1 MIFFKKVSYQVE
13 IKELFDSISFSI
25 FPNQKIGLVGKNG
38 TGKTT
43 LFNLIQGNLI
53 PDKGDIEIAKNT
65 RIVTVKQEVDD
76 FEAKVIDYVVNSIE
90 SLKQLKIQ
98 MQKSLRSEN
107 FVDYSKYHEEY
118 ESLGGYAIESQAG
131 KLLSGLG
138 FSVSQLQQK
147 VKELSG
153 GWQIRLNLA
162 QALLQESDIL
172 LLDEPT
178 NHLDLDAVLWLEE
191 YLQEYKGSLLL
202 ISHDRI
208 FLDNVV
214 KQIFHIDNKN
224 IDTYTGNYSS
234 YEKRSYEQKVLQQ
247 KQFEKQQ
254 KQIAHLQSFVDRFK
268 AKASK
273 AKQAQSRV
281 KMLEKI
287 QRIEAVKSDSEFS
300 FEFKQVKEH
309 LGGTL
314 VSLQNTDLGYGDKK
328 FLIT

>member
-1 MIFFKKVSYQVE
+1 MIFFKNVSYQVE
-13 IKELFDSISFSI
+13 IKELFDNINFSI

-43 LFNLIQGNLI
+43 LFNLIQGNLT

-76 FEAKVIDYVVNSIE
+76 FEVKVIDYVVNGIE
-90 SLKQLKIQ
+90 SLKQLKIK
-98 MQKSLRSEN
+98 MQDSLASEN

-208 FLDNVV
+208 F
-214 KQIFHIDNKN
+214 F
-224 IDTYTGNYSS
+224 G
-234 YEKRSYEQKVLQQ
+234 
-247 KQFEKQQ
+247 
-254 KQIAHLQSFVDRFK
+254 
-268 AKASK
+268 
-273 AKQAQSRV
+273 
-281 KMLEKI
+281 
-287 QRIEAVKSDSEFS
+287 
-300 FEFKQVKEH
+300 
-309 LGGTL
+309 
-314 VSLQNTDLGYGDKK
+314 
-328 FLIT
+328 